1 MYSRSGSKR
10 TLIGKITLVATQ
22 DPGHE
27 RVYED
32 QALENRF
39 ITENRSPASARH
51 GDQFAASYKENRG
64 GAHWKP
70 TMVIEISPLG
80 L

>member
-1 MYSRSGSKR
+1 
-10 TLIGKITLVATQ
+10 LGKITLVATQ

-39 ITENRSPASARH
+39 IIEKPVAAFGEAWRSICRL
-51 GDQFAASYKENRG
+51 YKEDRG